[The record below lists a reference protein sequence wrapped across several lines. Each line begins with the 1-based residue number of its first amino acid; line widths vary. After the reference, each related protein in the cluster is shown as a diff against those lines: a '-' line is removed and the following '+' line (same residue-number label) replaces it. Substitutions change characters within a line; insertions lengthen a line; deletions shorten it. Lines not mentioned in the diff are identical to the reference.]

1 MIFFRPR
8 ALLGVSPFRAAI
20 ISSSLTTSF
29 AIYSSGYIKPNISLR
44 SASIGSRKNYSVRI
58 VAFSSLLWYR
68 VSSPSLLIGG
78 NYSRAFGFLSAIRA
92 YFTILYTPL
101 GSFVSSLTVYLYSLF
116 TSRRITLFFLLYA
129 TL

>member
-8 ALLGVSPFRAAI
+8 ALSGASPFKAII

-29 AIYSSGYIKPNISLR
+29 TVCGSRYITPSILLR
-44 SASIGSRKNYSVRI
+44 SASTGSRKNCSIRI
-58 VAFSSLLWYR
+58 VAFSLLLWCR

-78 NYSRAFGFLSAIRA
+78 NYSRAFGFPSAVRA
-92 YFTILYTPL
+92 YFAILYIPL
-101 GSFVSSLTVYLYSLF
+101 GLFVNFLIVLLYNLLASYW
-116 TSRRITLFFLLYA
+116 ITLFFLFYA